1 MTKKL
6 NVYTQYALNF
16 VCYTYTG
23 VNESAA
29 REEGGR
35 HERSGSNGTGAQAMA
50 EAPRVSA
57 MKKERPPPQGV
68 GTGVGTGEVGAVG
81 TDKPIVP
88 TAQSNRTSG
97 DGYGN
102 GNRNGYDI
110 LTPVSEKSSVEKS
123 FVRVSVKFTYIFRYI
138 LDISIKKSFYFM

>member
-1 MTKKL
+1 MIRIIWQRRFIRT
-6 NVYTQYALNF
+6 TQYALNS
-16 VCYTYTG
+16 VSDTYIG

-35 HERSGSNGTGAQAMA
+35 YEKSGTNGNGAHAMA

-57 MKKERPPPQGV
+57 MKKERPPSQGV
-68 GTGVGTGEVGAVG
+68 GTGVGTGVGAVG

-88 TAQSNRTSG
+88 TAQSNHTIG

-110 LTPVSEKSSVEKS
+110 LTPVSEKSL
-123 FVRVSVKFTYIFRYI
+123 VRVSVELDTN
-138 LDISIKKSFYFM
+138 LDIFQIHLSNKLSCFM